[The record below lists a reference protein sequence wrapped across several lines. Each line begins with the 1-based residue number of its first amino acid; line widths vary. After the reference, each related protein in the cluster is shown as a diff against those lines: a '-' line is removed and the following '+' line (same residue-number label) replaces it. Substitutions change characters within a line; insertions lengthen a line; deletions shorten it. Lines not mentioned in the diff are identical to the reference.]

1 MKKQFSSKNIF
12 TLLCLILAVIS
23 NQTYSQNN
31 SSVLVATA
39 INQMDPV
46 IVTATRTPTPAKDVL
61 ADYTYIGPEE
71 IEQAAQTSLP
81 ELLQQQRGI
90 QISGSGG
97 GGNVSSVYIRGS
109 NNNQSLVL
117 IDGVRMESSSLGGP
131 IWNAIPVSSID
142 HIEIIYGPQSTMYGA
157 DAMGGVIQIFT
168 KKGSANTE
176 FNASSGY
183 GTYGTSI
190 NNASISGSIDGIN
203 KTAYS
208 IGVSQENSL
217 GFNTVAPNNSCSPQ
231 QNPSRPYACLFPT
244 TNTGYTRLGT
254 NGQISQEWSHGQEL
268 GLTFFATK
276 NSYQYPMSAGYD
288 SYYSESTMIP
298 VVDNA
303 VNNLFSISAYT
314 KNQINEKWQSILQL
328 SSSSSS
334 GQNLTNYSNDK
345 ISTPEYDLNWQNNIA
360 VGQDT
365 LQVLAERRIQYV
377 YSSNSP
383 NGTQGG
389 CGHQYSGPDIPCI
402 VSQNRTT
409 DSVAGSYQLKRGD
422 NLASASIRNDSI
434 SSYGSKVTG
443 SIAYGYFFT
452 KEWRAN
458 INYGTGFRAPTFNEL
473 YYPGSGNTALAPE
486 SNRNIEAGLHQENK
500 IYDLHLVAYQNNIQ
514 NLIQWQPKTSD
525 INGLWG
531 PANYGLV
538 QIRGISLGGNARLG
552 KYIIKGS
559 FDNLSAIDQKT
570 NLDLPNRAKQVA
582 NLSAE
587 YRHNKFDI
595 GANVTISGE
604 RYGSPSSTT
613 NTQWMAPYALA
624 NLYTSYEFDRHWTA
638 FARWN
643 NIFNSNYQLTY
654 GNNTPGSNI
663 FAGIRYAM
671 K

>member
-1 MKKQFSSKNIF
+1 MKQQFSKKKVA
-12 TLLCLILAVIS
+12 LLCGAILFFS
-23 NQTYSQNN
+23 NTAFSQN
-31 SSVLVATA
+31 SGDVSVAVAPNA
-39 INQMDPV
+39 MDPI
-46 IVTATRTPTPAKDVL
+46 IVTATKMPTPGNDVL

-71 IEQAAQTSLP
+71 IERAAQTSLP

-97 GGNVSSVYIRGS
+97 GGNVSSVYIRGT

-142 HIEIIYGPQSTMYGA
+142 HIEIIYGPLSTMYGA

-168 KKGSANTE
+168 KKGSAGTE
-176 FNASSGY
+176 INASTGY

-190 NNASISGSIDGIN
+190 NNASISGTIDGVN

-217 GFNTVAPNNSCSPQ
+217 GFNTVAPNNGCSPQ
-231 QNPSRPYACLFPT
+231 QNPNRPYPCLFPT
-244 TNTGYTRLGT
+244 TNTGYTRLGA
-254 NGQISQEWSHGQEL
+254 NGQISQEWSRGQEL
-268 GLTFFATK
+268 GLTFFGTK

-288 SYYSESTMIP
+288 SNYSASTMTP
-298 VVDNA
+298 VVDSA
-303 VNNLFSISAYT
+303 INNLFSISAYS

-328 SSSSSS
+328 SSSNST

-345 ISTPEYDLNWQNNIA
+345 ITTPEYDLNWQNNIS

-377 YSSNSP
+377 YASNSI

-389 CGHQYSGPDIPCI
+389 CGPQWGAPDISCI

-409 DSVAGSYQLKRGD
+409 NSIAGSYQLKRGD

-434 SSYGSKVTG
+434 SSYGSKTTG
-443 SIAYGYFFT
+443 SLAYGYFFT

-473 YYPGSGNTALAPE
+473 YYPGSGNSALAPE
-486 SNRNIEAGLHQENK
+486 TNRNLEAGLHQETKTYN
-500 IYDLHLVAYQNNIQ
+500 LHLVAYQNNVQ

-531 PANYGLV
+531 PTNYGLV
-538 QIRGISLGGNARLG
+538 QIRGVSLGGDTRLG
-552 KYIIKGS
+552 NYTLKGS
-559 FDNLSAIDQKT
+559 FDSLSAIDQKT

-582 NLSAE
+582 NLGGE

-604 RYGSPSSTT
+604 RYGSPASSS

-624 NLYTSYEFDRHWTA
+624 NLYTSYELDRHWTA

-654 GNNTPGSNI
+654 GNNPPGSNI
-663 FAGIRYAM
+663 FAGVRYAM

>member
-1 MKKQFSSKNIF
+1 MKKQRGDRLKALLCTSIF
-12 TLLCLILAVIS
+12 TLSTSAFA
-23 NQTYSQNN
+23 QNN
-31 SSVLVATA
+31 SNVSVAVAANA
-39 INQMDPV
+39 IDPI
-46 IVTATRTPTPAKDVL
+46 IVTATRMPTPGSDVL
-61 ADYTYIGPEE
+61 ADFTYIGREE

-97 GGNVSSVYIRGS
+97 GGNVSSVYIRGT

-142 HIEIIYGPQSTMYGA
+142 HIEIIYGPLSTMYGA

-168 KKGSANTE
+168 KKGSAKTE
-176 FNASSGY
+176 LNASTGY

-190 NNASISGSIDGIN
+190 NNASVSGMIDGVN

-208 IGVSQENSL
+208 IGISQENSL
-217 GFNTVAPNNSCSPQ
+217 GFNTVAPNNPCSPQ
-231 QNPSRPYACLFPT
+231 QNPSRPYPCLFPT
-244 TNTGYTRLGT
+244 SNTGYTRLGA
-254 NGQISQEWSHGQEL
+254 NGQLSQEWERGQEL

-288 SYYSESTMIP
+288 SNFSASTMTP

-303 VNNLFSISAYT
+303 INNLFSFSAYS
-314 KNQINEKWQSILQL
+314 KNKINEAWQSIFQL
-328 SSSSSS
+328 SSSNSS
-334 GQNLTNYSNDK
+334 GQNLTNYSNDT
-345 ISTPEYDLNWQNNIA
+345 ISTPEYDFNWQNNIA
-360 VGQDT
+360 IGQDT

-377 YSSNSP
+377 YASNSP

-389 CGHQYSGPDIPCI
+389 CGPQWSGPEIPCI
-402 VSQNRTT
+402 VSQNRATN
-409 DSVAGSYQLKRGD
+409 SIAGSYQLKRGD
-422 NLASASIRNDSI
+422 NLASASLRNDSI

-443 SIAYGYFFT
+443 SLAYGYFFT
-452 KEWRAN
+452 KQWRAN

-473 YYPGSGNTALAPE
+473 YYPGSGNSGLAPE
-486 SNRNIEAGLHQENK
+486 SNRNLEAGLHQETKN
-500 IYDLHLVAYQNNIQ
+500 YDLHLVVYQNNIQ
-514 NLIQWQPKTSD
+514 NLIQWQPKSSD

-531 PANYGLV
+531 PTNYGLV
-538 QIRGISLGGNARLG
+538 QIRGISLGGNTRLG
-552 KYIIKGS
+552 NYTLKGS

-582 NLSAE
+582 NIAAE

-595 GANVTISGE
+595 GANVTISGQ
-604 RYGSPSSTT
+604 RYGSPASTT

-624 NLYTSYEFDRHWTA
+624 NIYTSYEFDPQWTA
-638 FARWN
+638 FAKWN

-654 GNNTPGSNI
+654 GSNTPGSNI